1 MHWLDWTIVAAYL
14 IYIVYD
20 GLRLT
25 KKSNEI
31 EGYFLASRSLPW
43 WAVGLSVMA
52 TQLSAITLVGTTGQ
66 AYADGMRFI
75 QFYFGLPFAMVIL
88 CVTAVPFFY
97 RAKVYTAYEYLERR
111 FDSKT
116 RSLTSFFFLIS
127 RGLSC
132 GVIVAA
138 PSVVLSL
145 VLGWNE
151 LTTILVMGLTTTL
164 YTMFGGVQAVTW
176 TDVKQ
181 MVIIFIGLGV
191 ILFVIIGQFPA
202 GVSVGEAMDLA
213 GAVGKMKTVDTSFN
227 LNETYTLWS
236 GLIGSLFLMLSY
248 FGCDQSQVQRFLTAK
263 SVSEGRTSLLM
274 SAFVKI
280 PMQVLILFI
289 GVMVF
294 VFYQFVQPPLIFKAD
309 DRAKVEQTAEYK
321 KLDAEYAAA
330 YEKRERSALLFSGL
344 SGEQTPA
351 KDSLL
356 KDATKDQLVVD
367 GGPVSRGVVQG
378 INPNANIEFAKKEYI
393 SANDQMN
400 SIRKRTGDLVK
411 SVTGKA
417 FNDTNY
423 VFPTFVTTYAPAGVI
438 GLIIAAIFAAAMS
451 SISAELASLSTATV
465 MDFYRRHFRKEA
477 PDSHYLNVS
486 KIATGCWGIFACI
499 VAVYAGRL
507 GSLIEV
513 VNKFGSYFYGS
524 ILGVFVLAIA
534 TKRANGNGAF
544 FGLLAGMGAVAIV
557 GNTTKISFLW
567 YNVVGCVAVVI
578 VGMLIS
584 LLTPQKTKQQE
595 N

>member
-1 MHWLDWTIVAAYL
+1 MHWLDWAIVAAYL
-14 IYIVYD
+14 VYIVYD

-25 KKSNEI
+25 KKSNEV
-31 EGYFLASRSLPW
+31 EGYFLANRSLPW

-75 QFYFGLPFAMVIL
+75 QFYFGLPLAMVIL

-151 LTTILVMGLTTTL
+151 LTTILVMGLTTTI

-181 MVIIFIGLGV
+181 MVVIFVGLGV

-213 GAVGKMKTVDTSFN
+213 GAVGRMKTVDTKFD

-236 GLIGSLFLMLSY
+236 GLIGGLFLMLSY

-274 SAFVKI
+274 SAFIKI
-280 PMQVLILFI
+280 PMQFLILFI

-294 VFYQFVQPPLIFKAD
+294 VFYQFVQPPMIFKAD
-309 DRAKVEQTAEYK
+309 DRAKV
-321 KLDAEYAAA
+321 
-330 YEKRERSALLFSGL
+330 
-344 SGEQTPA
+344 
-351 KDSLL
+351 
-356 KDATKDQLVVD
+356 
-367 GGPVSRGVVQG
+367 
-378 INPNANIEFAKKEYI
+378 
-393 SANDQMN
+393 
-400 SIRKRTGDLVK
+400 
-411 SVTGKA
+411 
-417 FNDTNY
+417 
-423 VFPTFVTTYAPAGVI
+423 
-438 GLIIAAIFAAAMS
+438 
-451 SISAELASLSTATV
+451 
-465 MDFYRRHFRKEA
+465 
-477 PDSHYLNVS
+477 
-486 KIATGCWGIFACI
+486 
-499 VAVYAGRL
+499 
-507 GSLIEV
+507 
-513 VNKFGSYFYGS
+513 
-524 ILGVFVLAIA
+524 
-534 TKRANGNGAF
+534 
-544 FGLLAGMGAVAIV
+544 
-557 GNTTKISFLW
+557 
-567 YNVVGCVAVVI
+567 
-578 VGMLIS
+578 
-584 LLTPQKTKQQE
+584 
-595 N
+595 

>member
-66 AYADGMRFI
+66 AYSDGMRFI

-151 LTTILVMGLTTTL
+151 LTTILVMGLTTTI

-181 MVIIFIGLGV
+181 MVIIFIGLAV

-202 GVSVGEAMDLA
+202 GVSVSEAMDLA
-213 GAVGKMKTVDTSFN
+213 GAVGRMKTVDTSFN

-236 GLIGSLFLMLSY
+236 GLIGGLFLMLSY

-274 SAFVKI
+274 SAFIKI

-294 VFYQFVQPPLIFKAD
+294 VFYQFVQPPMIFKAD
-309 DRAKVEQTAEYK
+309 DRAKVEQSAEYK
-321 KLDAEYAAA
+321 QLNAEYAAA
-330 YEKRERSALLFSGL
+330 YEERRKAALFWSN
-344 SGEQTPA
+344 
-351 KDSLL
+351 
-356 KDATKDQLVVD
+356 D
-367 GGPVSRGVVQG
+367 GNRGVVSLNTNFGDVSKQEFVA
-378 INPNANIEFAKKEYI
+378 ANSKMT
-393 SANDQMN
+393 D
-400 SIRKRTGDLVK
+400 IRKRAGDLVK

-465 MDFYRRHFRKEA
+465 MDFYRRHFRKDA
-477 PDSHYLNVS
+477 PDSHYLTVS
-486 KIATGCWGIFACI
+486 KIATGCWGIFACV
-499 VAVYAGRL
+499 VAIYAGRL

-578 VGMLIS
+578 VGLLIS
-584 LLTPQKTKQQE
+584 LFTPQQPKQQE

>member
-1 MHWLDWTIVAAYL
+1 MHWLDWAIVAAYL
-14 IYIVYD
+14 VYIVYD

-25 KKSNEI
+25 KKSHEI

-75 QFYFGLPFAMVIL
+75 QFYFGLPLAMVIL

-111 FDSKT
+111 FDAKT
-116 RSLTSFFFLIS
+116 RALTSFFFLVS

-151 LTTILVMGLTTTL
+151 VTTILVMGLTTTL

-181 MVIIFIGLGV
+181 MVVIFVGLAV

-213 GAVGKMKTVDTSFN
+213 GAVGRMKTVDTSFN

-236 GLIGSLFLMLSY
+236 GLIGGLFLMLSY

-294 VFYQFVQPPLIFKAD
+294 VFYQFVQPPMIFKAD
-309 DRAKVEQTAEYK
+309 DRAKVENTADYV
-321 KLDAEYAAA
+321 KLNAQFDLAFLARQQAATSFANSEGNAKESAKQEFVAADKAMTGIRNEAIAA
-330 YEKRERSALLFSGL
+330 YKRE
-344 SGEQTPA
+344 A
-351 KDSLL
+351 KTD
-356 KDATKDQLVVD
+356 K
-367 GGPVSRGVVQG
+367 
-378 INPNANIEFAKKEYI
+378 
-393 SANDQMN
+393 
-400 SIRKRTGDLVK
+400 
-411 SVTGKA
+411 

-465 MDFYRRHFRKEA
+465 IDFYRRHFKKEA
-477 PDSHYLNVS
+477 PDAHYLQVS
-486 KIATGCWGIFACI
+486 KIATGLWGVFACI
-499 VAVYAGRL
+499 VALYAGRL

-524 ILGVFVLAIA
+524 LLGVFVLAIG
-534 TKRANGNGAF
+534 TKRATGNGAF
-544 FGLLAGMGAVAIV
+544 IGLLAGIAAVAAV
-557 GNTTKISFLW
+557 GNLTKISFLW
-567 YNVVGCVAVVI
+567 YNVVGCVVVVV
-578 VGMLIS
+578 VGMAIS
-584 LLTPQKTKQQE
+584 LFDRKEKLS
-595 N
+595 

>member
-1 MHWLDWTIVAAYL
+1 MHWLDWAIVAAYL
-14 IYIVYD
+14 VYIVYD

-31 EGYFLASRSLPW
+31 EGYFLANRSLPW

-75 QFYFGLPFAMVIL
+75 QFYFGLPLAMVIL

-151 LTTILVMGLTTTL
+151 VTTILVMGLTTTI

-181 MVIIFIGLGV
+181 MVVIFVGLAV

-202 GVSVGEAMDLA
+202 GVSMGEAMDLA
-213 GAVGKMKTVDTSFN
+213 GAVGRMKAVDTKFD

-236 GLIGSLFLMLSY
+236 GLIGGLFLMLSY
-248 FGCDQSQVQRFLTAK
+248 FGCDQSQVQRYLTAK

-274 SAFVKI
+274 SAFIKI
-280 PMQVLILFI
+280 PMQFLILFI

-294 VFYQFVQPPLIFKAD
+294 VFYQFVQPPMIFKAD
-309 DRAKVEQTAEYK
+309 DRAKVENTAEYV
-321 KLDAEYAAA
+321 KLNAQFDLAFLARQQAATSFANSEGSAKESARQEYITANKAMTGIRNEAIAEF
-330 YEKRERSALLFSGL
+330 KRE
-344 SGEQTPA
+344 
-351 KDSLL
+351 
-356 KDATKDQLVVD
+356 TKTD
-367 GGPVSRGVVQG
+367 
-378 INPNANIEFAKKEYI
+378 K
-393 SANDQMN
+393 
-400 SIRKRTGDLVK
+400 
-411 SVTGKA
+411 

-465 MDFYRRHFRKEA
+465 IDFYRRHFKKGA
-477 PDSHYLNVS
+477 PDAHYLFVS
-486 KIATGCWGIFACI
+486 KIATGIWGIFACI
-499 VAVYAGRL
+499 VALYAGRL

-524 ILGVFVLAIA
+524 LLGVFVLAIG
-534 TKRANGNGAF
+534 TKRATGNGAF
-544 FGLLAGMGAVAIV
+544 VGLLAGIATVAVV

-567 YNVVGCVAVVI
+567 YNVVGCVAVVA

-584 LLTPQKTKQQE
+584 LFDRKEKSL
-595 N
+595 

>member
-1 MHWLDWTIVAAYL
+1 MHWLDWAIVAAYL
-14 IYIVYD
+14 VYIVYD

-25 KKSNEI
+25 KKSNEV
-31 EGYFLASRSLPW
+31 EGYFLANRSLPW

-75 QFYFGLPFAMVIL
+75 QFYFGLPLAMVIL

-116 RSLTSFFFLIS
+116 RSLTSFCFLIS
-127 RGLSC
+127 RGLAC

-151 LTTILVMGLTTTL
+151 VTTILVMGLTTTI
-164 YTMFGGVQAVTW
+164 YTMFGGVQAVAW

-181 MVIIFIGLGV
+181 MVLIFIALGI

-213 GAVGKMKTVDTSFN
+213 GAVGRMKAVDTKFD

-236 GLIGSLFLMLSY
+236 GLIGGLFLMLSY

-274 SAFVKI
+274 SAFIKI

-294 VFYQFVQPPLIFKAD
+294 VFYQFVQPPMIFKAD
-309 DRAKVEQTAEYK
+309 DRAKIANTADYV
-321 KLDAEYAAA
+321 KLNAQFDLAFLARQQAATSFA
-330 YEKRERSALLFSGL
+330 NSEGAAKESAKQEFIEANKTMTGIRNEVITVFKRE
-344 SGEQTPA
+344 
-351 KDSLL
+351 
-356 KDATKDQLVVD
+356 
-367 GGPVSRGVVQG
+367 
-378 INPNANIEFAKKEYI
+378 ANTDK
-393 SANDQMN
+393 
-400 SIRKRTGDLVK
+400 
-411 SVTGKA
+411 

-423 VFPTFVTTYAPAGVI
+423 VFPTFVTTYAPAGIV

-451 SISAELASLSTATV
+451 SVSAELASLSTATV
-465 MDFYRRHFRKEA
+465 IDFYRRHFKKKA
-477 PDSHYLNVS
+477 PDAHYLLVS
-486 KIATGCWGIFACI
+486 KIATGCWGLFACI
-499 VAVYAGRL
+499 VALYAGRL

-544 FGLLAGMGAVAIV
+544 FGLLAGMGAVAVV

-567 YNVVGCVAVVI
+567 YNVVGCLAAVI
-578 VGMLIS
+578 VGLLIS
-584 LLTPQKTKQQE
+584 LLSPQQPKQQE

>member
-1 MHWLDWTIVAAYL
+1 MNKKEASHFYRQRAGMPALSGDHRMHWLDWAIVAAYL
-14 IYIVYD
+14 VYIVYD

-66 AYADGMRFI
+66 AYSDGMRFI

-116 RSLTSFFFLIS
+116 RSLTSFFFLVS

-151 LTTILVMGLTTTL
+151 MTTILVMGLTTTV
-164 YTMFGGVQAVTW
+164 YTMFGGVQAVAW

-181 MVIIFIGLGV
+181 MVVIFIGMSV
-191 ILFVIIGQFPA
+191 MLFVIIGQFPA
-202 GVSVGEAMDLA
+202 GVSIGDAMHLA
-213 GAVGKMKTVDTSFN
+213 GAAGRMKVVDTRFD

-236 GLIGSLFLMLSY
+236 GLIGGLFLMLSY

-280 PMQVLILFI
+280 PMQFLILFI

-294 VFYQFVQPPLIFKAD
+294 VFYQFVQPPMIFKAD
-309 DRAKVEQTAEYK
+309 DRARVEQRVEYQQLNSEYSQAHTARQQ
-321 KLDAEYAAA
+321 AALA
-330 YEKRERSALLFSGL
+330 FTSDQNQNTEA
-344 SGEQTPA
+344 A
-351 KDSLL
+351 KQSFV
-356 KDATKDQLVVD
+356 A
-367 GGPVSRGVVQG
+367 
-378 INPNANIEFAKKEYI
+378 
-393 SANDQMN
+393 ANDLMAA
-400 SIRKRTGDLVK
+400 IRKRAGDLVK
-411 SVTGKA
+411 SVTGKT
-417 FNDTNY
+417 FNDVNY

-465 MDFYRRHFRKEA
+465 IDFYRRHYRTDA
-477 PDSHYLNVS
+477 PDS
-486 KIATGCWGIFACI
+486 
-499 VAVYAGRL
+499 
-507 GSLIEV
+507 
-513 VNKFGSYFYGS
+513 
-524 ILGVFVLAIA
+524 
-534 TKRANGNGAF
+534 
-544 FGLLAGMGAVAIV
+544 
-557 GNTTKISFLW
+557 
-567 YNVVGCVAVVI
+567 
-578 VGMLIS
+578 
-584 LLTPQKTKQQE
+584 
-595 N
+595 

>member
-66 AYADGMRFI
+66 AYSDGMRFI

-151 LTTILVMGLTTTL
+151 LTTILVMGLTTTI

-181 MVIIFIGLGV
+181 MVIIFIGLAV

-213 GAVGKMKTVDTSFN
+213 GAVGRMKAVDTSFN

-236 GLIGSLFLMLSY
+236 GLIGGLFLMLSY

-274 SAFVKI
+274 SAFIKI

-294 VFYQFVQPPLIFKAD
+294 VFYQFVQPPMIFKAD
-309 DRAKVEQTAEYK
+309 DRAKVEQSAEYK
-321 KLDAEYAAA
+321 QLNAEYTAA
-330 YEKRERSALLFSGL
+330 YEERRKAALFWSN
-344 SGEQTPA
+344 
-351 KDSLL
+351 
-356 KDATKDQLVVD
+356 D
-367 GGPVSRGVVQG
+367 GNRGVVSLNTNFGDVSKQEFVA
-378 INPNANIEFAKKEYI
+378 ANSKMT
-393 SANDQMN
+393 D
-400 SIRKRTGDLVK
+400 IRKRAGDLVK

-465 MDFYRRHFRKEA
+465 MDFYRRHIRKDA

-486 KIATGCWGIFACI
+486 KIATGLWGIFACI
-499 VAVYAGRL
+499 VAIYAGRL

-534 TKRANGNGAF
+534 TKRATGNGAF
-544 FGLLAGMGAVAIV
+544 FGLLAGMVTVAVV

-584 LLTPQKTKQQE
+584 LLSPQQPKQQE